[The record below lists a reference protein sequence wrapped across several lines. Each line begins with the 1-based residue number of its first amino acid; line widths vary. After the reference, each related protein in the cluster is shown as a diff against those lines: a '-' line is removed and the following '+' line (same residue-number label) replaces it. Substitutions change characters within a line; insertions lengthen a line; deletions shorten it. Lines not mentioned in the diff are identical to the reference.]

1 MQQSGIE
8 FNSYKDKGGINI
20 ATRPIK
26 VSGIQGPDEDGYGII
41 NAVDIDWNGA
51 ELIRR
56 GFANAA

>member
-26 VSGIQGPDEDGYGII
+26 VSGIQGPNEFGGII
-41 NAVDIDWNGA
+41 NAVDVDWNGA